1 MMRGV
6 VKAGLPDKEQTR
18 GMVSSLWISADC
30 VGGYLG
36 DTLGSLA
43 YDYYGFETGTAI
55 MSAVMLVSVVSS
67 CCYVIYL
74 ARRVR
79 REQAEE
85 VSETSRLL
93 EA

>member
-1 MMRGV
+1 
-6 VKAGLPDKEQTR
+6 
-18 GMVSSLWISADC
+18 MVSSLWISADC

-55 MSAVMLVSVVSS
+55 MSAVMLLSVVSS
-67 CCYVIYL
+67 CCYVMCL
-74 ARRVR
+74 TSKASS
-79 REQAEE
+79 E
-85 VSETSRLL
+85 VSEEVNVRTRLI